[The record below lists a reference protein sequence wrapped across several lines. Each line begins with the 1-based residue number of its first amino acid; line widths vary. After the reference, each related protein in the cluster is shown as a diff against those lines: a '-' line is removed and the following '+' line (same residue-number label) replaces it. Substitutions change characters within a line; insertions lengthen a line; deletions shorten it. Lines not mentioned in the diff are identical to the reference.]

1 MMRPGNVLFRRAHEL
16 MPVHEWPHYRPAKPV
31 WTSPDRRSIDG
42 VAFELFV
49 AALVRDGV
57 TAFEVVSCRG
67 IPPAAFAALRG
78 HGWTAVNISD
88 TNGGDETLRA
98 LAESSSRTL
107 SWLAATHSRVSSAGV
122 ALLSSIKTLVNLGVS
137 ECELV
142 DDAVLPALVG
152 FHSLR
157 SLGLNR
163 TNVSAAIAPHL
174 QQFGKLAVLG
184 VGGIDLSACN
194 AADIRMPMSLRALD
208 ASRCGLTDRHLS
220 AIMEIPIEELF
231 IGGNAISDDGTRV
244 LARLPLVAL
253 DIANSGI
260 TDAGVKRLAAMPSLR
275 RLSIEGCHVSDEV
288 IDALVA
294 SPALELVDVR
304 GTALTT
310 ATIRLR
316 RPALQVVD

>member
-1 MMRPGNVLFRRAHEL
+1 MTRPVNVSSRRAHEL

-42 VAFELFV
+42 AAFELFV
-49 AALVRDGV
+49 AALVRNGL
-57 TAFEVVSCRG
+57 TAFEVVGCRG

-78 HGWTAVNISD
+78 HGWTAVNIAD
-88 TNGGDETLRA
+88 TNGDDEALSA
-98 LAESSSRTL
+98 LAESSSLTL
-107 SWLAATHSRVSSAGV
+107 SWLAASHSRVSSTGV

-137 ECELV
+137 DCELV
-142 DDAVLPALVG
+142 DDTVLPSLVKFG
-152 FHSLR
+152 SLR

-163 TNVSAAIAPHL
+163 TNVSAVIAPCL
-174 QQFGKLAVLG
+174 LQFGKLAVLG

-208 ASRCGLTDRHLS
+208 ASLCGLTDRHLS
-220 AIMEIPIEELF
+220 AIMRIPIEELF
-231 IGGNAISDDGTRV
+231 IGGNAISDEGTRII
-244 LARLPLVAL
+244 ARLPLVAL
-253 DIANSGI
+253 DISNSGI
-260 TDAGVKRLAAMPSLR
+260 TDAGVKGLAAMPSLR
-275 RLSIEGCHVSDEV
+275 RLSIEGCQVSDEV

-294 SPALELVDVR
+294 SPALELVDLR
-304 GTALTT
+304 GTAITT

>member
-1 MMRPGNVLFRRAHEL
+1 MMRPGSVLFRRAHEI
-16 MPVHEWPHYRPAKPV
+16 MPVHEWPHYRPPKPL
-31 WTSPDRRSIDG
+31 WTSPDRRSLDG
-42 VAFELFV
+42 AAFELFV
-49 AALVRDGV
+49 AALARNGL
-57 TAFEVVSCRG
+57 TAFEVVGCRG
-67 IPPAAFAALRG
+67 IPSAAFSAMRG
-78 HGWTAVNISD
+78 HAWAAVNITD
-88 TNGGDETLRA
+88 TNADDEALRA
-98 LAESSSRTL
+98 LAESSSLTL
-107 SWLAATHSRVSSAGV
+107 SWLVATHSRVSSAGV

-137 ECELV
+137 DCELV

-152 FHSLR
+152 FHSLH

-174 QQFGKLAVLG
+174 QQFGNLAVLG

-220 AIMEIPIEELF
+220 AIMEIRLEELF
-231 IGGNAISDDGTRV
+231 LGGNAISDDGTRV
-244 LARLPLVAL
+244 MARLPLVAL
-253 DIANSGI
+253 DISNSRI

-304 GTALTT
+304 ETAINT